1 MFCLQQRCTAT
12 IKQQMAGTFVLC
24 RNISVSIVYVCLAAK
39 ITHPGRGERLGGNH
53 HVYVC
58 GGLPFAADTRD
69 PHSNSSLLVSS
80 LWQITSMKQNE
91 SLFTVVA
98 EVIAAINSSSFLTCP
113 HIPQETDHSDQSSLN
128 LQYLVSKGKCKGG
141 LQSFS
146 YQRKNRRD
154 VLCQRLVCKVF
165 TCQGNKIDE
174 WVVSRCSP
182 L

>member
-1 MFCLQQRCTAT
+1 M
-12 IKQQMAGTFVLC
+12 
-24 RNISVSIVYVCLAAK
+24 YVWQLK
-39 ITHPGRGERLGGNH
+39 ITHPGRGDRVGGNH

-91 SLFTVVA
+91 SWFTVVA
-98 EVIAAINSSSFLTCP
+98 VVIAAINSSSFLTCP
-113 HIPQETDHSDQSSLN
+113 HIPQETAHSDQSSLN

-146 YQRKNRRD
+146 LQRKNRHD
-154 VLCQRLVCKVF
+154 VLCQDWFAKLLLAKKTKLMNGLCQDAHPCSKYISITVCKSF
-165 TCQGNKIDE
+165 H
-174 WVVSRCSP
+174 
-182 L
+182 

>member
-1 MFCLQQRCTAT
+1 MFCLQQRWTAT
-12 IKQQMAGTFVLC
+12 IKQQMTGTFVLC

-39 ITHPGRGERLGGNH
+39 ITHPGRGDRVGGNH

-91 SLFTVVA
+91 SWFTVVA

-113 HIPQETDHSDQSSLN
+113 QPIQIKVLSTCNTLFQKGSAKVGCKAFPCKEKTD
-128 LQYLVSKGKCKGG
+128 VMRCVKIG
-141 LQSFS
+141 LQSF
-146 YQRKNRRD
+146 YLPRKQN
-154 VLCQRLVCKVF
+154 
-165 TCQGNKIDE
+165 
-174 WVVSRCSP
+174 
-182 L
+182 